1 MKRLFR
7 WLFRL
12 LILAIVLLV
21 ALVLLKDI
29 ILKALAE
36 ARLRQETGMSVTID
50 KLELGLFSPTF
61 AVEGLKLY
69 NRPEFGGSVFL
80 DAPQLYFEY
89 DPRAAFLGWKVHL
102 NLLRCT
108 VGELHLIKNQLGQ
121 TNVLGLLAALGVPGM
136 AAAPPAREVP
146 KPAGQPAQTR
156 GRRVEFGGIDRLYLS
171 LGTVK
176 YTDMQQPR
184 QNWQRILNWKDQEER
199 GLKTGDDLA
208 NWAARTVWQI
218 SRSPALSVTPGMDR
232 RLSSP
237 APAPR

>member
-12 LILAIVLLV
+12 LILVIVLLV

-29 ILKALAE
+29 ILKAVAE
-36 ARLRQETGMSVTID
+36 SSLRQATGMSVTID

-61 AVEGLKLY
+61 TTEGLKLY

-80 DAPQLYFEY
+80 DVPQLYFEY
-89 DPRAAFLGWKVHL
+89 DPRAALLGWKVHL

-108 VGELHLIKNQLGQ
+108 VGELHLIKNQAGQ
-121 TNVLGLLAALGVPGM
+121 TNVLGLLAALGVPGL
-136 AAAPPAREVP
+136 APPPAKESP
-146 KPAGQPAQTR
+146 KPAGQPAQAN
-156 GRRVEFGGIDRLYLS
+156 GRRVEFGGIDRFYFS

-184 QNWQRILNWKDQEER
+184 QNWHRILNWKDQEER
-199 GLKTGDDLA
+199 GIKTSDDLA

-218 SRSPALSVTPGMDR
+218 SRSPPLSAAPGMDR
-232 RLSSP
+232 RSNPP